1 MSGDKPSAAFGFSIA
16 GGVLIFLAGLI
27 LAALATVVATVS
39 HNPGILALG
48 WFGSV
53 CGLLIVALAA
63 VFYSRPSFTKVGG
76 ALVIVLSIISIP
88 FTFGGFVIGF
98 VLALV
103 GGILALVWKPF
114 VPPTFQPSQPLP
126 PTYTLERHTVERQVV
141 KVRCRHCGQ
150 LTDEVAGKCASCGAP
165 L

>member
-1 MSGDKPSAAFGFSIA
+1 MTESPSAAFGFSIA

-27 LAALATVVATVS
+27 LAAIATFVSAVS

-48 WFGSV
+48 WFGCI
-53 CGLLIVALAA
+53 CGILIIAFAA
-63 VFYSRPSFTKVGG
+63 VFHSRPSFTKVGG
-76 ALVIVLSIISIP
+76 ALVIVFAIIGIP

-103 GGILALVWKPF
+103 GGILAIVWKPT
-114 VPPTFQPSQPLP
+114 PPTPAIVYATAP
-126 PTYTLERHTVERQVV
+126 PTSGMERHTIERQVV
-141 KVRCRHCGQ
+141 KVRCRYCGN
-150 LTDEVAGKCASCGAP
+150 LTDEVAGKCASCGAK